1 MTNISGDLNLFFF
14 NIYSFY
20 FIIYFLYFSGCVGC
34 YLLHAGYLLRH
45 MGSFSL
51 RCPGSLLWCMG
62 FSLVVAF
69 GFSLQLWRSGFLS
82 SSGMR
87 APGHVGSVVCGTWA
101 LSLRRVSSV
110 AVASGLSCP
119 LIMWDLSFPAR
130 DRTHVPCIGRQ
141 ILYHWTTRD
150 VPQPLDK

>member
-1 MTNISGDLNLFFF
+1 MLFVACGILVETYGIFF
-14 NIYSFY
+14 TAVPGLFVVMHG
-20 FIIYFLYFSGCVGC
+20 LFSSCGIRV
-34 YLLHAGYLLRH
+34 
-45 MGSFSL
+45 FS
-51 RCPGSLLWCMG
+51 P
-62 FSLVVAF
+62 VVAF